1 MKPMTIALLLL
12 LLPATILAQD
22 GANHCNFP
30 QLKNQQMNTATIRR
44 LEMGWTDAYLRGDST
59 FISCLLGPDFTEI
72 MRSGE
77 LKTVSDELAMAERNR
92 GKDLKM
98 SKQPEILVLLHE
110 NVAIAY
116 GNTIFEDTGGKKET
130 RWYSDTYV
138 WKDGQ
143 WHAVF
148 AQQTAAQIR

>member
-12 LLPATILAQD
+12 FLPATIFAQD
-22 GANHCNFP
+22 GANHCNFS
-30 QLKNQQMNTATIRR
+30 QLKNQQMDTATIRR
-44 LEMGWTDAYLRGDST
+44 LEMAWTDAYLRGNST
-59 FISCLLGPDFTEI
+59 FIGCLLGPDFTEI

-77 LKTVSDELAMAERNR
+77 LKTVSDELAMAENNR

-98 SKQPEILVLLHE
+98 SKQQEIRVLLHQ
-110 NVAIAY
+110 NVAVAY
-116 GNTIFEDTGGKKET
+116 GNTISEDTSGHKET